1 MINQKQFQECYEEF
15 KDQIVTSATVKPRFD
30 ELYSISKENDV
41 LLVTICGSHKAGKS
55 TFFNCIINDTQDIS
69 ETNPNEC
76 TIRPNFVFAD
86 KKFAFRAYERKSD
99 FNPYTDIN
107 NVLNYFISGNEKYIA
122 NDLSFREKTDKAK
135 LAEYVNECQ
144 NPSKPFLFTSFAL
157 DSQSRF
163 VKQLKNKNVVFVDMP
178 GDDGII
184 AEKNSDPFYETVLKR
199 TDLVLLVCSS
209 AVDLG
214 KSLEK
219 YLNFIKDNNPKV
231 PFVVVLNE
239 LDAKITLDARQERET
254 QLANWESTLKNTYN
268 LAVVKSAILNAH
280 YIHIELFG
288 EQFVDADIFKNKIN
302 KSFEDF
308 KKFEDELYN
317 DFFSQTKISDIVND
331 NKNSRFQAQ
340 MSKFTAF
347 LDEEIS
353 KLSKECVD
361 FNNKLNNFREIDS
374 ESIKN
379 SIRNYFKDENGKSK
393 NDYDLAECLDNN
405 GQTRWFRPNIRRILK
420 EKYFNGYLKESVER
434 FVNMQIDTFRSNL
447 SEKISKSEWSG
458 KISLADIKSTFEQK
472 DLEKSVYNDCI
483 EGNLRYDR
491 DKIEDSMLNL
501 RSKLF
506 SYENVGSEIR
516 DKCKELVSDC
526 INKIKDAEK
535 ISEKE
540 RTLEILKEL
549 KTKLV

>member
-1 MINQKQFQECYEEF
+1 MNQNQFQKLYEEY
-15 KDQIVTSATVKPRFD
+15 KDKVVTSATVKPRFD

-41 LLVTICGSHKAGKS
+41 LLVTICGSLKAGKS
-55 TFFNCIINDTQDIS
+55 TFFNCIINDSQDIS

-86 KKFAFRAYERKSD
+86 KRFAFRAYERKSD
-99 FNPYTDIN
+99 SNPYTDIN
-107 NVLNYFISGNEKYIA
+107 NVLNFFISGKEKYIA
-122 NDLSFREKTDKAK
+122 NDLGFREKTDKTK
-135 LAEYVNECQ
+135 LAEYVKECQ

-163 VKQLKNKNVVFVDMP
+163 VKQLKNQNVVFVDMP
-178 GDDGII
+178 GDDGIV
-184 AEKNSDPFYETVLKR
+184 ADKNSDPFYETVLKR

-231 PFVVVLNE
+231 PFIVVLNE
-239 LDAKITLDARQERET
+239 RDDKVTPNARQEREE
-254 QLANWESTLKNTYN
+254 QLANWESALKNTYG
-268 LAVVKSAILNAH
+268 LAVVKSTILNAH
-280 YIHIELFG
+280 YIHTELFG
-288 EQFVDADIFKNKIN
+288 EQFDEVFKNKIN
-302 KSFEDF
+302 KSSEDF

-331 NKNSRFQAQ
+331 NKNCRFQAQ
-340 MSKFTAF
+340 MNKFTEF

-353 KLSKECVD
+353 KLNKESVD
-361 FNNKLNNFREIDS
+361 FNNKLNVFREIDS

-379 SIRNYFKDENGKSK
+379 SIRNYFKDDKGNPK
-393 NDYDLAECLDNN
+393 DDDDLAQCLANN
-405 GQTRWFRPNIRRILK
+405 GRTRWFRPRIRKILK
-420 EKYFNGYLKESVER
+420 EKYFNVYLKELVEQ
-434 FVNMQIDTFRSNL
+434 FVNQQIITFRSNL
-447 SEKISKSEWSG
+447 FEKVSQSDWAG
-458 KISLADIKSTFEQK
+458 RVSLADIESSFVQK
-472 DLEKSVYNDCI
+472 DLANSVYNDCI
-483 EGNLRYDR
+483 EGNLRYNKDR
-491 DKIEDSMLNL
+491 IAESMLNL

-516 DKCKELVSDC
+516 NKCNELVEDC
-526 INKIKDAEK
+526 IRKIKDAEK

-540 RTLEILKEL
+540 RTLEILQDL
-549 KTKLV
+549 KKQLD